1 MCKVLRTFLEWSAH
15 CCVRMVCHNKYH
27 RVGSLNSQ
35 SSFLSILDIRK
46 TKIKVPAMSSS
57 WGGCRWQPSCCAL
70 TRHKETRA
78 LWCLL
83 LQGHELTPLISSHP
97 LTSWLL
103 TPVHAMLGEWS
114 VCELGGSTVQ
124 SLWSLCVTPGDW
136 QGIAS
141 PVPLLT
147 CHHTHR
153 QQSMQR
159 VCCIPIFMITHFPCF
174 SWEICCFSPN
184 LNLRPILLTT
194 LELKLP
200 KIVSLEIWQI
210 Y

>member
-83 LQGHELTPLISSHP
+83 LQGHELTPLISFHP
-97 LTSWLL
+97 LTSWLPYSSSCNAGGMVSVWTRGQHSSVPVVTLCYPRGL
-103 TPVHAMLGEWS
+103 TGHCQSSTIAHLSPHTQTAKHAKSLLYSHFHDHPLSLFQLGNML
-114 VCELGGSTVQ
+114 LFT
-124 SLWSLCVTPGDW
+124 
-136 QGIAS
+136 
-141 PVPLLT
+141 
-147 CHHTHR
+147 
-153 QQSMQR
+153 
-159 VCCIPIFMITHFPCF
+159 
-174 SWEICCFSPN
+174 
-184 LNLRPILLTT
+184 
-194 LELKLP
+194 ELK
-200 KIVSLEIWQI
+200 S
-210 Y
+210 